1 MGVAVD
7 SAGNLFFSDTNNNR
21 VRKVDTSGNISTVA
35 GTGTD
40 GFNGDGIAATS
51 ADLSFPTGIAIDPA
65 GNLFIVD
72 AGNERVRKVDTSG
85 NISTVAGTGI
95 GGFSGDGSAATSAQL
110 AGPLGVAVD
119 PAGNIFIADASNERV
134 RKVDTSGNIS
144 TVAGTGTG
152 GFNGDGIAATS
163 ARLNSPQ
170 GVAVDPAGNLVIADS
185 FGHRIRRVVGVA
197 AAASTADLSIAK
209 SPHLVLRTVS
219 SNLTY
224 TLTVTN
230 NGPDAAS
237 SVTVTDTLPGAVTF
251 VSASAGC
258 SESGGT
264 VTCTAAS
271 LANGA
276 SVQFTITVTA
286 PGTPG
291 TVFSNTAGV
300 VTAAS
305 FDPDTSDNSAT
316 AQITAVNPPGV
327 PGLTTWSLGALAFGL
342 GALVLVARRRR
353 AVFPR

>member
-1 MGVAVD
+1 M
-7 SAGNLFFSDTNNNR
+7 
-21 VRKVDTSGNISTVA
+21 
-35 GTGTD
+35 
-40 GFNGDGIAATS
+40 
-51 ADLSFPTGIAIDPA
+51 
-65 GNLFIVD
+65 
-72 AGNERVRKVDTSG
+72 
-85 NISTVAGTGI
+85 
-95 GGFSGDGSAATSAQL
+95 
-110 AGPLGVAVD
+110 
-119 PAGNIFIADASNERV
+119 
-134 RKVDTSGNIS
+134 DTSGNIS

-197 AAASTADLSIAK
+197 AAASTVDLSIAK

-276 SVQFTITVTA
+276 SVSFTITVTA

-291 TVFSNTAGV
+291 QTFSNTAGV
-300 VTAAS
+300 VTAVS